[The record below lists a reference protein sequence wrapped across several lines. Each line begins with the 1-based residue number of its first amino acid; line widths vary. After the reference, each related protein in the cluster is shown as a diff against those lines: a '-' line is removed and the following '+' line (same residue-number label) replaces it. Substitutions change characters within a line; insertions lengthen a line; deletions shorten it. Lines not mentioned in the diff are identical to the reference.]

1 MSKYSFKSLFDATF
15 DLGDGEKATIKKVV
29 VPRIQRDYAQGR
41 KKRGE
46 DDRLNDQGR
55 RFIDNIFT
63 HLEEGNSMEMDFIY
77 GAIENGKLLPLDGQQ
92 RLTTLYLLY
101 WYFGIREL
109 KNKDDLYAL
118 LKKFSYETRA
128 SARQF
133 CEKLSSE
140 IEVNFDEGLS
150 ISEQLRDFS
159 WYSRRYD
166 QDPTIV
172 AMMNMMDEI
181 HKRYCNLE
189 QSCYYEH
196 LDKFTF
202 SLLPL
207 NRFHLTDELY
217 IKMNA
222 RGKQLTNF
230 ENLKADLTN
239 WMTKCEGL
247 SEFIKYN
254 DREMPHH
261 MVFSNKLDNE
271 WTNTVWELSKKI
283 DNTTIDELFLS
294 LFYRWFLFEYIFESE
309 STNKEMSNDM
319 VFKFFEAESEY
330 ADLKPFESLLT
341 LERIKRLEKALDL
354 FSDNQESILQDAIPS
369 WEELI
374 PTYMFKNG
382 ITLPQRVV
390 LYGVWRY
397 LDRIQDENF
406 CATKFKQWMRVV
418 WNIVENT
425 DIDSWRSA
433 IGVLKLLKELG
444 ESSDDIYNRYPET
457 LNATSSAADEER
469 RKVLFINENPSW
481 EEAFI
486 KAEKHPF
493 LRGGIGFMVKEKM
506 EIKEFQNRAE
516 MAYEVFDKNGI
527 KDTYRI
533 EEKQEHLLLRA
544 IISKYSS
551 FEQLKNRNFT
561 DTDDKEHYLKKML
574 AGDKVVKEAICEW
587 LTLESKEY
595 LKQQLQAAVAEDS
608 RMQDIRFEKKMHE
621 ELYKEP
627 NLQKWMQAN
636 KAFRFS
642 YHYYSGSY
650 FVSRPGAW
658 YDWVMLDSYR
668 DEMINK
674 IAHCYS
680 LAQPN
685 LIPETIY
692 HKGKSIELKR
702 EVQLNEDQKVT
713 FIYIFH
719 EDGFLRV
726 GIKEGLAENNH
737 CLDKLSNVKFDEDDK
752 ASGWICRK
760 KYNYKEVTDPNKVE
774 LFLQEIEEEVFNSEN
789 PSSLISQIFH

>member
-1 MSKYSFKSLFDATF
+1 MSKYSFKSLFDEAF
-15 DLGDGEKATIKKVV
+15 DLGDGGKATIKKVV
-29 VPRIQRDYAQGR
+29 IPRIQRDYAQGR
-41 KKRGE
+41 KKRSE
-46 DDRLNDQGR
+46 DDCLNDQGR

-63 HLEEGNSMEMDFIY
+63 HLDEGNSMEMDFIY

-140 IEVNFDEGLS
+140 IELDFDAGLS

-283 DNTTIDELFLS
+283 DNTTIDESFLS

-309 STNKEMSNDM
+309 STNKEMYKDI

-341 LERIKRLEKALDL
+341 LKRIKRLEKALDF

-369 WEELI
+369 WEESI

-397 LDRIQDENF
+397 LDRIQDQNF
-406 CATKFKQWMRVV
+406 CAIKFKQWMRVV

-444 ESSDDIYNRYPET
+444 EFSDDIYNRYPET

-469 RKVLFINENPSW
+469 RKVLFINENSSW

-493 LRGGIGFMVKEKM
+493 LRGGIGFMVKGKM

-533 EEKQEHLLLRA
+533 EEKEEHLLLRA

-561 DTDDKEHYLKKML
+561 DADDKEHYLKKML
-574 AGDKVVKEAICEW
+574 AGDEVVKEAICEW
-587 LTLESKEY
+587 LSLESEES

-608 RMQDIRFEKKMHE
+608 RMQDICFKKKMHE
-621 ELYKEP
+621 ELYKKP

-642 YHYYSGSY
+642 NHYSGSC

-668 DEMINK
+668 DEMINE
-674 IAHCYS
+674 IADRYS

-685 LIPETIY
+685 LIPETKY
-692 HKGKSIELKR
+692 HKGKSLELKR

-726 GIKEGLAENNH
+726 GIKEQLVENNH
-737 CLDKLSNVKFDEDDK
+737 CLDKLSDVKFGEDDK

-760 KYNYKEVTDPNKVE
+760 KYNYKEVTDPNNVE
-774 LFLQEIEEEVFNSEN
+774 SFLQKIEEEVFNPNNS
-789 PSSLISQIFH
+789 SSLISQIFP